1 MLITY
6 IAQFYL
12 DSVITNH
19 WIKSMQNE
27 WLDSVAGHLEP
38 LSERIMKAK
47 LLAIQSPFYPTINN
61 EYTFEVYP
69 TNWVRL

>member
-1 MLITY
+1 
-6 IAQFYL
+6 
-12 DSVITNH
+12 
-19 WIKSMQNE
+19 MQNE
-27 WLDSVAGHLEP
+27 RLDSVAGHLEP
-38 LSERIMKAK
+38 LSDRIMKAK